1 MENNPGGMTL
11 VCEEDMT
18 EKIGIVTRQTNYT
31 EDIAREKLLIAN
43 MDHIKVIKD
52 FFGIAEK
59 KALPVKSL
67 QQQIYKEIRHKLDDS
82 IRDFNN
88 KQDKKLAS
96 EIENN
101 NK

>member
-31 EDIAREKLLIAN
+31 EDIARDKLLIAN

-52 FFGIAEK
+52 FFGITEK

-67 QQQIYKEIRHKLDDS
+67 QQQIYKQIRHKLDDS

>member
-1 MENNPGGMTL
+1 MENNPGGITL